1 MGGKTSTGTV
11 TLGTATPVGGVS
23 IGQLSNYIA
32 GDCSDDRHGRGEKKT
47 TTFTVMTVGVSSQG
61 SAARTATLGNT
72 SKPAELTITLA
83 TLSSLKVSHLSEA
96 DGSSATGAV
105 SLTGPAPTGGTVIR
119 LASNEPA
126 ASVPPTVIVPGGQT
140 STTFVA
146 STTTAKVQTEVK
158 ISARFGLTTKAGAL
172 KAEL

>member
-1 MGGKTSTGTV
+1 
-11 TLGTATPVGGVS
+11 
-23 IGQLSNYIA
+23 
-32 GDCSDDRHGRGEKKT
+32 
-47 TTFTVMTVGVSSQG
+47 
-61 SAARTATLGNT
+61 
-72 SKPAELTITLA
+72 
-83 TLSSLKVSHLSEA
+83 
-96 DGSSATGAV
+96 
-105 SLTGPAPTGGTVIR
+105 VIR